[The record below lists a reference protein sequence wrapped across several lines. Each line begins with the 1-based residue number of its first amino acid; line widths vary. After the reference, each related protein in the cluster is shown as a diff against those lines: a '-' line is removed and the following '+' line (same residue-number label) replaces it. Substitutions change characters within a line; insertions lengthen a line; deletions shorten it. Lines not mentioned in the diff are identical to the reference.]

1 MPESTSPLPAVP
13 PCLSA
18 VGLTCVRAG
27 RPLFSKLTLEVRP
40 GQLVWLR
47 GANGRGKTS
56 LLRLA
61 AGLASPE
68 AGQLL
73 WDGQPLGRLRRPQ
86 RQPLYLGHANALK
99 DDLSVGEALQ
109 FLLRLHGRVAD
120 AAHLQSALLR
130 MGLHGWR
137 DAPMRTLSQGQ
148 RRRVALARLAAEDQ
162 PALWLLDEPFDAL
175 DADGVQR
182 VNGLLA
188 EHLQRG
194 GGVLL
199 TSHLPVDI
207 GEPRPVIVHLDAF
220 A

>member
-1 MPESTSPLPAVP
+1 MSPSPAVP
-13 PCLSA
+13 PCFSA
-18 VGLTCVRAG
+18 AGLACARAG
-27 RPLFSKLTLEVRP
+27 RSLFSKLSLEVRP

-68 AGQLL
+68 SGELR
-73 WDGQPLGRLRRPQ
+73 WNGRPLGPQ
-86 RQPLYLGHANALK
+86 CQPLYLGHANALK
-99 DDLSVGEALQ
+99 DDLSVGEALR

-120 AAHLQSALLR
+120 DDHLRAALLR
-130 MGLHGWR
+130 MGLHGWH
-137 DAPMRTLSQGQ
+137 DAPMRSLSQGQ
-148 RRRVALARLAAEDQ
+148 RRRVALARLAAEQ
-162 PALWLLDEPFDAL
+162 EPALWLLDEPFDAL

-182 VNGLLA
+182 VSGLLA
-188 EHLQRG
+188 AHLQRG

-199 TSHLPVDI
+199 TSHVPVDI
-207 GEPRPVIVHLDAF
+207 GEPRPVVVHLDAY

>member
-1 MPESTSPLPAVP
+1 VSATTSSLPAIP
-13 PCLSA
+13 RFSA
-18 VGLTCVRAG
+18 VALACSRAG
-27 RPLFSKLTLEVRP
+27 RSLFSKLSLEILP

-68 AGQLL
+68 SGQLR
-73 WDGQPLGRLRRPQ
+73 WDGQPLGSH

-109 FLLRLHGRVAD
+109 FLLRLHGRAAD
-120 AAHLQSALLR
+120 ATRIQAALSR

-148 RRRVALARLAAEDQ
+148 RRRVALARLAAEDE

-182 VNGLLA
+182 VNGLLV

-199 TSHLPVDI
+199 TSHVPVDI
-207 GEPRPVIVHLDAF
+207 DEPRAVVVHLDAY

>member
-1 MPESTSPLPAVP
+1 MARVSESQV
-13 PCLSA
+13 LSA
-18 VGLTCVRAG
+18 AAAARLRVAELACARAG
-27 RPLFSKLTLEVRP
+27 RALFSGLTFEVRP

-61 AGLASPE
+61 AGLATPE
-68 AGQLL
+68 SGRLL
-73 WDGQPLGRLRRPQ
+73 WNGEPLGRS

-109 FLLRLHGRVAD
+109 FLLRLHGRAAD
-120 AAHLQSALLR
+120 AAAVQAALLR
-130 MGLHGWR
+130 MGLLGWQ
-137 DAPMRTLSQGQ
+137 DAPVRTLSQGQ

-162 PALWLLDEPFDAL
+162 PTLWLLDEPFDAL
-175 DADGVQR
+175 DADGVER
-182 VNGLLA
+182 VNTLLR

-199 TSHLPVDI
+199 TSHLPIDI
-207 GEPRPVIVHLDAF
+207 GEPRPDVIDLDAF
-220 A
+220 I

>member
-1 MPESTSPLPAVP
+1 MARVSASPSSSWSAAP
-13 PCLSA
+13 PCLAA
-18 VGLTCVRAG
+18 VGLGCARAG
-27 RPLFSKLTLEVRP
+27 RPLFSRLSLEVRP
-40 GQLVWLR
+40 GQLLWLR

-61 AGLASPE
+61 AGLASPD
-68 AGQLL
+68 AGELR
-73 WDGQPLGRLRRPQ
+73 WDGQPLGTR
-86 RQPLYLGHANALK
+86 RQPLYLAHANGLK

-109 FLLRLHGRVAD
+109 FLLRLHGRAAD
-120 AAHLQSALLR
+120 ATRIQAALSR

-148 RRRVALARLAAEDQ
+148 RRRVALARLAAEDE

-182 VNGLLA
+182 VNGLLV

-199 TSHLPVDI
+199 TSHVPVDI
-207 GEPRPVIVHLDAF
+207 DEPRAVVVHLDAY

>member
-1 MPESTSPLPAVP
+1 MSASTLPSSAVP
-13 PCLSA
+13 PCFSA
-18 VGLTCVRAG
+18 VGLACTRAG
-27 RPLFSKLTLEVRP
+27 RSLFSKLSLEVRP

-61 AGLASPE
+61 AGLVAPE
-68 AGQLL
+68 SGELQ
-73 WDGQPLGRLRRPQ
+73 WTGR
-86 RQPLYLGHANALK
+86 PLYLGHANALK
-99 DDLSVGEALQ
+99 DELTAGEALQ
-109 FLLRLHGRVAD
+109 FLLRLHGRAAD
-120 AAHLQSALLR
+120 GALLRAALLR
-130 MGLHGWR
+130 MGLQGWH
-137 DAPMRTLSQGQ
+137 DAPMRSLSQGQ
-148 RRRVALARLAAEDQ
+148 RRRVALARLAAEQ
-162 PALWLLDEPFDAL
+162 EPGLWLLDEPFDAL

-199 TSHLPVDI
+199 TSHVPVDI
-207 GEPRPVIVHLDAF
+207 GEPRPLVVHLDAY